1 MVDLIIELMHRAS
14 VFVDRWEA
22 EAELFRYIAGW
33 YNASRS
39 IFHAGPQGRAR
50 NRPPLWVDRVND
62 VPTVVFSGGH
72 LPGSGSPH

>member
-33 YNASRS
+33 YNASRI

-50 NRPPLWVDRVND
+50 NRPPL
-62 VPTVVFSGGH
+62 
-72 LPGSGSPH
+72 